1 MDQRTCA
8 DCLNDAGPQQGIWRC
23 TECFDP
29 QTLCRSCMRNRHMSN
44 PFHRI
49 ECWMGDHFRPAALWE
64 VGVFVA
70 ISHHNEETRGQCKTR
85 QSLINVN
92 LNSCSMTPIGSTS
105 IKVTLR
111 PGQPNNRIQNHE
123 ATLKRVVHING
134 IHHLE
139 VFHCNCGGNSGMI
152 EDSVA
157 VGLMPSSFITPKT
170 FFTTHLLDF
179 ARLCNLELKCSMYQF
194 DQLLRRMTSPLSPAT
209 VKSLYH
215 EFRRMCRL
223 WRWLKKIRGSGTAH
237 DGLMGNPGGGKFAMF
252 CAACPQPSINLP
264 KSWGQDAQNPIY
276 RRTFVADG
284 NFKADHVKQTGED
297 VPLYDRSGIMPESD
311 TYWKHIDSAPCDNT
325 FRAIETA
332 LNSAK
337 GCDVTG
343 VVAIACARHGCY
355 CPNGM
360 VDLQRGEQQKNV
372 DYAFVKSLKST
383 HVDLR
388 QRVTILYDV
397 ACQYFVKLRGRID
410 PMLASGDPDLQALV
424 IDRAIGLFHVHA
436 HKDQCFFRYSPTFI
450 PGLGTVAGEILE
462 SLWAALNDISISLR
476 TASLSYRSETLDDH
490 ATDSNHKK
498 ILNMA
503 ESLIDKLRDAREN
516 ANEHQA
522 VFDDIDQRARDQ
534 DLTREWE
541 IKIEEA
547 EARRLERPEV
557 MDIYGADMTKISNAS
572 SRGETTPV
580 GGDTGSPDDAVVTY
594 LKAAIELEERQ

>member
-1 MDQRTCA
+1 QRTCA
-8 DCLNDAGPQQGIWRC
+8 DCRNDAGPQAGIWRC

-44 PFHRI
+44 PFHQI

-70 ISHHNEETRGQCKTR
+70 ISHHNEETRQQCKTR
-85 QSLINVN
+85 QSLINVV
-92 LNSCSMTPIGSTS
+92 LHRQKRLDDIE
-105 IKVTLR
+105 R
-111 PGQPNNRIQNHE
+111 EAIQNQRFPPRPESTKPTDDTFNDPHNP
-123 ATLKRVVHING
+123 APLKRVVHING

-139 VFHCNCGGNSGMI
+139 VFHCDCGGNRGMI

-157 VGLMPSSFITPKT
+157 AGLMPSSFITPKT

-215 EFRRMCRL
+215 DFRRMCRL

-237 DGLMGNPGGGKFAMF
+237 DGLTGNPGGGKFAMF
-252 CAACPQPSINLP
+252 CAACPQPGINLP
-264 KSWGQDAQNPIY
+264 ESWVEDARNPIY
-276 RRTFVADG
+276 GRTFVADG

-297 VPLYDRSGIMPESD
+297 VPLYDGSGIMPHSD
-311 TYWKHIDSAPCDNT
+311 TYRKHIDSAPCDNT

-372 DYAFVKSLKST
+372 DYAFVKSLQST
-383 HVDLR
+383 DVDVR

-410 PMLASGDPDLQALV
+410 PMLASGDPDLRALV

-476 TASLSYRSETLDDH
+476 TTSLSYCAETLDDH

-498 ILNMA
+498 MLNMA
-503 ESLIDKLRDAREN
+503 NSLIDQLRDAQES
-516 ANEHQA
+516 AEEHQV

-534 DLTREWE
+534 GLSRDWE
-541 IKIEEA
+541 IKIAEA
-547 EARRLERPEV
+547 EKRRLETPEV
-557 MDIYGADMTKISNAS
+557 MDIY
-572 SRGETTPV
+572 
-580 GGDTGSPDDAVVTY
+580 
-594 LKAAIELEERQ
+594 